1 MATTFVFTDAF
12 ANKILD
18 AAFNQTNLTAP
29 TTLTIK
35 LYTAMPSQTAG
46 TGGTEVTGGTY
57 SAQTITTKFANAAS
71 RAVDS
76 NADID
81 FGTAGSSFTIVGWA
95 IFDETPTMFASGTL
109 SVSATSGAAI
119 KIPSGS
125 FDLSI
130 PAS

>member
-1 MATTFVFTDAF
+1 MAIIFTDAF
-12 ANKILD
+12 ANKVLD

-57 SAQTITTKFANAAS
+57 AAQTCTTKFTTAAS

-76 NADID
+76 NAEID

-95 IFDETPTMFASGTL
+95 IFDETPTMIVSGTL
-109 SVSATSGAAI
+109 SVSATTGAAI
-119 KIPSGS
+119 KIPSGA
-125 FDLSI
+125 FDISV